1 MATRVKSIPVMEEFV
16 LKSDPTGETRIKIR
30 QATFGEDALREQV
43 FANMA
48 YSWNDA
54 ERGTTRQEVKWTDS
68 QLMQKEIFLTLCGAS
83 GFEVE
88 HPTKKNED
96 GNPKV
101 EELFRFATMDGV
113 PRLAHDE
120 REFIQRL
127 GWLDGPV
134 VQEIWQCV
142 REVNKHWQPV
152 KN

>member
-1 MATRVKSIPVMEEFV
+1 MAIRVRSIPVMEEFV

-68 QLMQKEIFLTLCGAS
+68 QLMQKEIFLTLCDANI
-83 GFEVE
+83 EVE

-96 GNPKV
+96 GTPKV
-101 EELFRFATMDGV
+101 EPLFHFATLDGV
-113 PRLAHDE
+113 PRIAVDE
-120 REFIQRL
+120 REFVRL
-127 GWLDGPV
+127 LGLLDGPT
-134 VQEIWQCV
+134 VQDIWQCV
-142 REVNKHWQPV
+142 REINKHWQPA

>member
-1 MATRVKSIPVMEEFV
+1 MAIRVRSIPVMEEFV
-16 LKSDPTGETRIKIR
+16 LKSDPKGETRIKIR

-68 QLMQKEIFLTLCGAS
+68 QLMQKEIFLTLCDAN
-83 GFEVE
+83 FEVE
-88 HPTKKNED
+88 HPTKKDED

-101 EELFRFATMDGV
+101 EPLFRFAVIDGV
-113 PRLAHDE
+113 SRPSHNE
-120 REFIQRL
+120 VEFSKLL
-127 GWLDGPV
+127 GLLEGPV
-134 VQEIWQCV
+134 VQDIWQCV
-142 REVNKHWQPV
+142 REVNKHWQPA